1 MSPRV
6 PDPRAQWLPSHS
18 NGAERVPVVD
28 ASVVVSLHH
37 AADKFHHRC
46 TRWLREA
53 LTHGVE
59 LHAPGL
65 LIVEV
70 AAAIR
75 RLTGDET
82 LAAESIRGLADWLQL
97 YPLDRQ
103 RAETAAAVA
112 ARTGVRGA
120 DAVYLALARE
130 LREPLVTLDR
140 QQLERGEALVEVQ
153 RPPMN

>member
-1 MSPRV
+1 MSPPVR
-6 PDPRAQWLPSHS
+6 DPKARPPPSHGS
-18 NGAERVPVVD
+18 GADRVPVVD
-28 ASVVVSLHH
+28 ASVVVALHH

-46 TRWLREA
+46 TKWLGEA
-53 LTHGVE
+53 LTHGVA
-59 LHAPGL
+59 LQAPGL

-75 RLTGDET
+75 RLTGDEE
-82 LAAESIRGLADWLQL
+82 LAAESIRELADWLQL
-97 YPLDRQ
+97 FPLDHR
-103 RAETAAAVA
+103 RAEAAAALA

-153 RPPMN
+153 RPPVN